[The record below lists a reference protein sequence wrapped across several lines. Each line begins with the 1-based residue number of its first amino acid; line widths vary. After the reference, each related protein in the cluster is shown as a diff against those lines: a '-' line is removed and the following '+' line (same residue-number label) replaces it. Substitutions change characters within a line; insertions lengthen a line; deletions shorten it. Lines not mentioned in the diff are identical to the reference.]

1 MIYTVNRS
9 YKITFTKSSGFT
21 YTITSSKASV
31 TNIKNPT
38 GTVVG
43 NSRTINTVMY
53 LNGLDAY
60 NNNVITVTAIDTL
73 TGCTITL
80 TDNLTKLNPCNN
92 LLIDIDNPINTLTYK
107 AIVTSGKQPYSYK
120 WSFNDNFQAIGIT
133 TNDTLNLRNITEV
146 TPFNVS
152 VEVTDFNGC
161 KTTKIVSYPS
171 SCKPTINNI
180 TATNECTNI
189 EEVMYNKYIIE
200 LVKSGCGN
208 LVQELIP
215 LDNSFIYRNRN
226 IGDNKYELII
236 DRGFTNNIKQFY
248 VKNNLGYKSNNFGV
262 SFSNTDCTKPV
273 DCDAIVANDITAT
286 LSSESKETITKINV
300 IGDDVDYNSFK
311 FIVVGSQSS
320 TSNTQLNT
328 VKGVATYNPTTKE
341 IKHIFTN
348 TGIRGNI
355 VINWSI
361 SDKCGNTITKTLTII
376 TKVIIVPNVG
386 GKQAKAMKGKTSSIN
401 IDGVDNLT
409 IIKNPTSGVVSTSA
423 NTLTYNSSNIGVYD
437 FELLPYNDGVTGLP
451 FTTSYEVVSSG
462 SAINLD
468 FCTLGLI
475 NLQDYVSGASTGG
488 NWYGVNNTV
497 FISQSN
503 QVDFTTLAIG
513 SYQFQYVVTAG
524 SDIDTTTV
532 TFNKYSFAINSIS
545 VIPAQAGQFK
555 VTINHTGL
563 LIEDIITSVYILNG
577 VTKSI
582 VLDGEASATS
592 FSFNVLTETITNL
605 TYSINTV
612 CGTKTISYVKPDI
625 QVSTFDIKGK
635 GIAVAT
641 LTEKPIKLVA
651 AANNIVGRGT
661 ILVNPKIFSCDG
673 TYTYT
678 YDSVDGIY
686 NGKKST
692 AAIAPVSPYGV
703 EAATDN
709 SYGEDGTRIYPE
721 NGWDNKGDLKSGYS
735 YQSVMT
741 NNYWKNNSF
750 STGPV
755 NRHSIWANDGIGG
768 TDLPEDIWIGFSK
781 CITVASSKIYY
792 VGLAG
797 DNHFRLRLNGV
808 EILNTRQSGG
818 SLNNTVYA
826 FTYWHIYPI
835 RIPAGDNTLELTGWN
850 ENSEGALGCVIYD
863 NTPAQLIAATS
874 NDDLTI
880 VFNSKTVTNID
891 IVQTQAGV
899 YENKGYTCPAGYDV
913 YSPCGGNNCSDYI
926 VCGTPINNLN

>member
-1 MIYTVNRS
+1 
-9 YKITFTKSSGFT
+9 
-21 YTITSSKASV
+21 
-31 TNIKNPT
+31 
-38 GTVVG
+38 
-43 NSRTINTVMY
+43 
-53 LNGLDAY
+53 
-60 NNNVITVTAIDTL
+60 
-73 TGCTITL
+73 
-80 TDNLTKLNPCNN
+80 
-92 LLIDIDNPINTLTYK
+92 
-107 AIVTSGKQPYSYK
+107 
-120 WSFNDNFQAIGIT
+120 
-133 TNDTLNLRNITEV
+133 
-146 TPFNVS
+146 
-152 VEVTDFNGC
+152 
-161 KTTKIVSYPS
+161 
-171 SCKPTINNI
+171 
-180 TATNECTNI
+180 
-189 EEVMYNKYIIE
+189 MYNKYIIT
-200 LVKSGCGN
+200 LIHNDCGN

-262 SFSNTDCTKPV
+262 SFNNSTDCTKPV
-273 DCDAIVANDITAT
+273 DCVTTTANDITTT
-286 LSSESKETITKINV
+286 LGSTLKETNTKINV
-300 IGDDVDYNSFK
+300 IGDDVDYTTFK

-328 VKGVATYNPTTKE
+328 IVGVAIYNPTTRE
-341 IKHIFTN
+341 IKHTFN
-348 TGIRGNI
+348 NFGDRGDV
-355 VINWSI
+355 VIKWSI
-361 SDKCGNTITKTLTII
+361 SDKCGTTITKTLTII
-376 TKVIIVPNVG
+376 TKVIIVPNVS
-386 GKQAKAMKGKTSSIN
+386 GKQAKVVGGKTSSIN

-409 IIKNPTSGVVSTSA
+409 IVKNPTSGVVSTSA

-462 SAINLD
+462 TAINLD

-513 SYQFQYVVTAG
+513 NYQFQYVVTAG

-545 VIPAQAGQFK
+545 VIPAQAGAFK

-563 LIEDIITSVYILNG
+563 LTEDIRSSVYILNG
-577 VTKSI
+577 VTNRI
-582 VLDGEASATS
+582 ILDGEASATS
-592 FSFNVLTETITNL
+592 FSFIVPTETITNL
-605 TYSINTV
+605 TYSIDTV
-612 CGTKTISYVKPDI
+612 CGTKTISYVKPAT
-625 QVSTFDIKGK
+625 QVSTYNIVGK
-635 GIAVAT
+635 GIAIAT
-641 LTEKPIKLVA
+641 LTKQPIKLVSG
-651 AANNIVGRGT
+651 ANNIVGRGT
-661 ILVNPKIFSCDG
+661 ILVNPKIFSCDS

-741 NNYWKNNSF
+741 NNYWKNNTF

-768 TDLPEDIWIGFSK
+768 TDLPVAIWIGFSK